1 MEGDLGVLMD
11 SQLWALRY
19 RKDMEVV
26 EQVQRRATRLVK
38 GLENMPYE
46 ERVKELGLCSLGKRR
61 LRGDLTALF
70 QYLKGAYSESGVGVL
85 LTGDR

>member
-1 MEGDLGVLMD
+1 ML
-11 SQLWALRY
+11 
-19 RKDMEVV
+19 

-46 ERVKELGLCSLGKRR
+46 EQLKELGLFSLGKRR
-61 LRGDLTALF
+61 LKGDLTALF
-70 QYLKGAYSESGVGVL
+70 QYLKCAYSKNGVGL